1 MSVSQEEAAHRVETM
16 TGALRVQ
23 GLRLTHQR
31 LEIVREIAGT
41 DQHPDVERI
50 YARVRERVP
59 TVSLDTVYRTLAALV
74 ELGLVRRVVA
84 TSGPARYDANTQG
97 HHHYICIRCGLVRD
111 VVGADLDEIRVPGPM
126 TEFGTVESTE
136 IQFKGVCK
144 ACEGRARH

>member
-84 TSGPARYDANTQG
+84 T
-97 HHHYICIRCGLVRD
+97 
-111 VVGADLDEIRVPGPM
+111 
-126 TEFGTVESTE
+126 
-136 IQFKGVCK
+136 
-144 ACEGRARH
+144 